1 MSFSSS
7 PDWKPQDQGDGSWTS
22 QGWPDG
28 AEPAASSAPNPGSSL
43 FRVDDVDGMFV
54 PGVFDAQMHLPQPV
68 QPFGSSGALGGLGGL
83 SMRSEESDTSSLLHI
98 LGGDLYGAMD
108 LDGGD
113 DMGGGKAR
121 LGESSRRVGRL
132 DELNGS
138 EYVPLSPDRS
148 KPNKQDQEMSGYAQG
163 AFAANTAS
171 RRMGHFP
178 QLTEDAH
185 HRDLQGYEHQGR
197 DCGRSVNV
205 MSDGA
210 HGQHWLPEHG
220 SRGPSRGGM
229 RGGLAMYG
237 YGGGGPRGGGH
248 YGGPVPTGG
257 RGSRGGAMNHVRG
270 GGPEPGARGHVG
282 AGPAAGGRGVDYRA
296 QPQFAKGGRP
306 MMPPHH
312 QQHPTQMNGRVDPR
326 DDLVKPSDLLEP
338 TVKNVD
344 VSAVQKADFDG
355 NARRSS
361 ASSSTGNP
369 ALAEEAQRAV
379 DEAVSAAEK
388 EAADKAKK
396 EKKKNKKD
404 KTKRGKDETSPNA
417 STTTSIQSTPLMDA
431 QQAQEEVP
439 PMPDQV
445 SEATANSESKAEESE
460 RVRLVAEQKRKMEE
474 SAKKKK
480 TEEKKKLE
488 EAAKVAAAANKKP
501 KEDSKKKNKNRQHLI
516 RQQVYESDSEDD
528 GTVPSTLQAKLQAVK
543 EWFVSFGKPQPRRRA
558 RSKTYRIW
566 FNRCLQTM
574 IVVLVGSLLTTLIAP
589 SSRHDSSCRLMYEA
603 VRRLCKDIADADC
616 KGIAS
621 KARSLCYILESV
633 PGMRLLEL
641 LVLFVVRLGRLSIFS
656 RHQHS
661 GNKGLIARCRLL
673 PLQHHCSLGGTGHHD
688 RLRWHLDTVCA
699 STPH

>member
-1 MSFSSS
+1 
-7 PDWKPQDQGDGSWTS
+7 
-22 QGWPDG
+22 
-28 AEPAASSAPNPGSSL
+28 
-43 FRVDDVDGMFV
+43 
-54 PGVFDAQMHLPQPV
+54 
-68 QPFGSSGALGGLGGL
+68 
-83 SMRSEESDTSSLLHI
+83 
-98 LGGDLYGAMD
+98 
-108 LDGGD
+108 
-113 DMGGGKAR
+113 
-121 LGESSRRVGRL
+121 
-132 DELNGS
+132 
-138 EYVPLSPDRS
+138 
-148 KPNKQDQEMSGYAQG
+148 
-163 AFAANTAS
+163 
-171 RRMGHFP
+171 
-178 QLTEDAH
+178 
-185 HRDLQGYEHQGR
+185 
-197 DCGRSVNV
+197 
-205 MSDGA
+205 
-210 HGQHWLPEHG
+210 
-220 SRGPSRGGM
+220 
-229 RGGLAMYG
+229 
-237 YGGGGPRGGGH
+237 
-248 YGGPVPTGG
+248 
-257 RGSRGGAMNHVRG
+257 
-270 GGPEPGARGHVG
+270 
-282 AGPAAGGRGVDYRA
+282 
-296 QPQFAKGGRP
+296 

-344 VSAVQKADFDG
+344 VSAVQKADFDA
-355 NARRSS
+355 NLRRSS

-388 EAADKAKK
+388 EAADKGKK

-474 SAKKKK
+474 SVKKKK

-488 EAAKVAAAANKKP
+488 EAAKVAAAATKKP

-688 RLRWHLDTVCA
+688 RLRWHLDTVLKLQQLEREGSFSNGLCVGEKCGALSMSRWNSGIRRHTGAYSLLCEQQFGEGAEFDGEMCACRKGYVVRGGMCRKVARGKGGGDDAGQLEGGGKNSKRLGAAGSGGAKCA
-699 STPH
+699 SRTKNKKGKARKAKEDFGGSRRAAGRHLGSLYP